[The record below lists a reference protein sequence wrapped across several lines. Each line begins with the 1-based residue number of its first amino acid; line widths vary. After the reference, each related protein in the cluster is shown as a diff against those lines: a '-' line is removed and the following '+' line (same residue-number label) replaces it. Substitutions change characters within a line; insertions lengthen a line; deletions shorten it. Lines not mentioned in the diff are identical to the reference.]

1 MQWPLLDKYVDEKVL
16 IPLKTYRLNH
26 IPKAIKLCEWENTK
40 YKTNEEVIY
49 LTYSLHKDTH
59 TSCA

>member
-40 YKTNEEVIY
+40 YKTNEEVI
-49 LTYSLHKDTH
+49 T
-59 TSCA
+59 